1 MYSCNLCNEDLD
13 GKNFWRC
20 SECTVAI
27 YCGKNCQRSDWKVH
41 KRHCKDLKS
50 YVLLQKEK
58 AKDEHSKIEDDT
70 YERRI
75 LDLDIRT
82 LLEKED
88 IHNWV
93 KDHPWPSEE
102 KIRSWI
108 KDKTPNKITTD
119 TESNLI
125 QDLGKHLYET
135 QYDYYDH
142 DHFKAMFN
150 GFTNSR
156 RKEHLYH
163 HGEVRRIGW
172 LIGDKYGKEGMIAS
186 YYLFVRICN
195 DPHFFT
201 YDSKYN
207 SRSVQNLH
215 PMQMFGKSIE
225 LAWKGVHGWII

>member
-82 LLEKED
+82 VLEKED

-108 KDKTPNKITTD
+108 KDKTPSKITTD

-125 QDLGKHLYET
+125 LLYLLFQSYVQWLHE
-135 QYDYYDH
+135 
-142 DHFKAMFN
+142 FK
-150 GFTNSR
+150 
-156 RKEHLYH
+156 KERTFISPWR
-163 HGEVRRIGW
+163 GQKDW
-172 LIGDKYGKEGMIAS
+172 LA
-186 YYLFVRICN
+186 
-195 DPHFFT
+195 H
-201 YDSKYN
+201 
-207 SRSVQNLH
+207 
-215 PMQMFGKSIE
+215 
-225 LAWKGVHGWII
+225 W